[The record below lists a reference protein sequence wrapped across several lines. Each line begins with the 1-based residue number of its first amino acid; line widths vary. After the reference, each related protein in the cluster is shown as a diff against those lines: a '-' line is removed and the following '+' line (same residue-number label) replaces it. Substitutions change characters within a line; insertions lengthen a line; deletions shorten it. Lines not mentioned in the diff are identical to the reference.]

1 MAWTVLYTSAAQRDV
16 KTIRKR
22 YPHLLKRLQQI
33 DAQLR
38 EDPVHPTHRF
48 EALRGDLNGYYSRR
62 LDGFHRVVYRI
73 ERPDVVVVSCLGH
86 YGDG

>member
-1 MAWTVLYTSAAQRDV
+1 MTWTVLYTTAAQRDV

-22 YPHLLKRLQQI
+22 FPHLKNRLDAI

-38 EDPVHPTHRF
+38 DNPIHPTHRF
-48 EALRGDLNGYYSRR
+48 EALRGDLSGMYSRR
-62 LDGFHRVVYRI
+62 LDNFHRVVYRI

-86 YGDG
+86 YGDS

>member
-1 MAWTVLYTSAAQRDV
+1 VVESLQAA
-16 KTIRKR
+16 
-22 YPHLLKRLQQI
+22 LG
-33 DAQLR
+33 
-38 EDPVHPTHRF
+38 HRF
-48 EALRGDLNGYYSRR
+48 ARR

>member
-1 MAWTVLYTSAAQRDV
+1 MTWTVLYTTAAQRDV

-22 YPHLLKRLQQI
+22 YPHLVDKLETI

-38 EDPVHPTHRF
+38 SDPLHPTHRF
-48 EALRGDLNGYYSRR
+48 EALRGDLSGYYSRR

-86 YGDG
+86 YGDS

>member
-1 MAWTVLYTSAAQRDV
+1 MAWTVLYTTAAQRDV
-16 KTIRKR
+16 KAIRKR
-22 YPHLLKRLQQI
+22 YPHLRQRLERI

-38 EDPVHPTHRF
+38 QDPVHPSHRF
-48 EALRGDLNGYYSRR
+48 EALRGDLSGYYSRR

-86 YGDG
+86 YGDS

>member
-16 KTIRKR
+16 TTIRKR
-22 YPHLLKRLQQI
+22 SPHLLKRLQQI

-48 EALRGDLNGYYSRR
+48 EALRGDLSGYYSRR
-62 LDGFHRVVYRI
+62 LDGFHRLVYRI